1 MAVLRTSNCGAGTA
15 SAAPDPR
22 KLIEAVADVLSA
34 AHLDAGNALR
44 GQKHEISK
52 KLLAETQKEEKF
64 QQWLDAVRCLQS
76 ISTSYLTEAEE
87 EDSAS
92 PELMGGGGGGNR
104 RKSFFR
110 ETAERRKLPG
120 TRSGDLAAGVVV
132 SCGAPDAL
140 STEIHAFCTS
150 IQAPGPDGA
159 QVRAVTENELMH
171 QVDAIMGLGLP
182 NSTSASPSNKVNPRN
197 GFEHYPWVDTLQN
210 AEGGAGSSTASQRNK
225 HRAQVLSSSSSA
237 SNSNSHSN
245 VGGDEDDEHHR
256 QESIAGTAI
265 ITGGAAH
272 AHATLAARR
281 GGAPANK
288 ISETEEQG
296 TVIDLPSGFYT
307 MRKRPSPEVS
317 YATPE
322 DEYHDDDD
330 PGYRIR
336 ELSEEELMEEL
347 RNSEPFQKLPGEES
361 SPPATASRPVEDV
374 EDAAGIDDP
383 IRRVPWA
390 DNTASAPKKKKRK
403 TSSAA
408 LSGATAGTS
417 HQVCDAASAGD
428 SASAAA
434 STSAAAAGLT
444 TQARGRLNRIVGSSS
459 RTQHGGSSSS
469 TSSKNAAFNTVDN
482 FYPVSMNDIV
492 YDCFPLRVVFE
503 RDRTGFEE
511 SKELKIEI
519 GQILAARYQVVEF
532 LGQAAFSRAV
542 QCHDLELN
550 RMVCLKIIKN
560 EKDFV
565 DQSLDEI
572 KLLTYIQNCCKSVDE
587 ENVLR
592 LLDFFY
598 YKEHL
603 ILVTELLKDNLYE
616 FSKFNRENGQA
627 PYFTKGRLQTISRD
641 ILRALDYIHGL
652 DLIHCDLKPENI
664 LMKSYSRTEVKVID
678 FGSSCFID
686 DHLSS
691 YVQSRSYRAPEVI
704 LGCAYDQKIDI
715 WSLGCIL
722 AELWTGYVLF
732 QNDSVHSLLAR
743 VLGILGR
750 FPFWIM
756 ASGRHVPQYFT
767 QDGRLYQEVKL
778 DLDGNDTADKR
789 LHLLVPKR
797 TSLGHRLSL
806 PDDDP
811 FLDFMQQMLCLDPSK
826 RPTAA
831 ECLQH
836 PFLTHVHYL
845 EQEMM

>member
-182 NSTSASPSNKVNPRN
+182 NS
-197 GFEHYPWVDTLQN
+197 
-210 AEGGAGSSTASQRNK
+210 
-225 HRAQVLSSSSSA
+225 
-237 SNSNSHSN
+237 
-245 VGGDEDDEHHR
+245 
-256 QESIAGTAI
+256 
-265 ITGGAAH
+265 GAAH

-408 LSGATAGTS
+408 L
-417 HQVCDAASAGD
+417 
-428 SASAAA
+428 
-434 STSAAAAGLT
+434 
-444 TQARGRLNRIVGSSS
+444 I
-459 RTQHGGSSSS
+459 
-469 TSSKNAAFNTVDN
+469 DN

-511 SKELKIEI
+511 SKELKIEIYDRTSCAQKNSLTTYPLTTWSHHKI